1 MAETNGFFGQL
12 QGPFDA
18 DTDLLPAIQSQCNQ
32 TINYISK
39 LGIHYAGD
47 FDLDLQ
53 GQRESRQIFVT
64 INDIE
69 FQIGKTRMLELQDV
83 EVTSIKFKQDM
94 NESTFI
100 DYQYVGEK

>member
-47 FDLDLQ
+47 FDLDL
-53 GQRESRQIFVT
+53 
-64 INDIE
+64 
-69 FQIGKTRMLELQDV
+69 
-83 EVTSIKFKQDM
+83 
-94 NESTFI
+94 
-100 DYQYVGEK
+100 